1 MNLIDRKNG
10 KKLRGVI
17 EKVSKD
23 DFEIISKTKNFGFNW
38 SLEFQNQVYKI
49 RLNKNEEVLG
59 LISIID
65 CPKEL
70 RIHINLIE
78 SSKINRG
85 KNKEVLNIPGC
96 LIAFACKISF
106 KNGYDGFV
114 SLTPKT
120 QLIKYYSKTY
130 GFIQFGVQMAVLQ
143 EISES
148 IIQKY
153 IGDEEI

>member
-130 GFIQFGVQMAVLQ
+130 GFIQFGVQMAVIQ

>member
-38 SLEFQNQVYKI
+38 SLEFQNQIYKI

-153 IGDEEI
+153 IGDEEV